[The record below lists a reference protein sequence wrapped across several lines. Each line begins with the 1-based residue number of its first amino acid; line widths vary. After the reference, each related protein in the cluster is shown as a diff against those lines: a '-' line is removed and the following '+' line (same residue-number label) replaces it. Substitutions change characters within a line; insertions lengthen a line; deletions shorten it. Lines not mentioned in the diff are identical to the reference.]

1 MITPGTRVRFNTDD
15 QYYGD
20 EYGVV
25 AGTVPRRHYYEKIV
39 YRISLEKVGTLL
51 RLSIASKPLVDN
63 TRQVILRVRRLV
75 LTALVNLTWRIPWIL
90 KER

>member
-39 YRISLEKVGTLL
+39 YRISLEKGGNITATIDRFETVGGQH
-51 RLSIASKPLVDN
+51 ASGDT
-63 TRQVILRVRRLV
+63 TRAKAR
-75 LTALVNLTWRIPWIL
+75 PYGSC
-90 KER
+90 